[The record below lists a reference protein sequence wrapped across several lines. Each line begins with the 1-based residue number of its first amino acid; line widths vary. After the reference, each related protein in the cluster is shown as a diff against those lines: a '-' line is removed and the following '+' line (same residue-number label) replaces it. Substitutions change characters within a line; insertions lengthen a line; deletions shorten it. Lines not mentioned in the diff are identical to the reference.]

1 MASIT
6 PEMKSEIEKIWDALH
21 SGGIAN
27 PLNAMEQISYFL
39 FFRRLMVIDEDLRQK
54 SEFTG
59 SAYTSIFDGYEKCR
73 WDYFK
78 HLDGDAM
85 LLHVRDFVFP
95 WLKNEL
101 ASSGDLFA
109 KAMKDAVFIIPKG
122 SLMIEMVNRIDRI
135 YHLIAEEEKK
145 GQSFIDIQ
153 GDMYEE
159 FLSAIASAGTNGQF
173 RTPRHIIQMIAT
185 MLSPEIG
192 ETVCDPSGGT
202 AGFLLGAYHR
212 VLEKHTSPQYKTTD
226 RFGIIHGTHGDLIT
240 KQEHWDIIRNDSF
253 FGFDFD
259 TTMVRLGVMN
269 LMVHGLTNPRF
280 KYQDTMSK
288 SFTLANQFDIVL
300 ANPPFTGNIDEGD
313 IWDASTID
321 STKTELLFLD
331 RIVQLLKP
339 GGRAAVIVPDG
350 VLYGTQSKAHVLTRK
365 MLVEQC
371 GLTAMISL
379 PSGVFKPYAGVS
391 TGILIFT
398 KGNKTERVWFY
409 DLQSDGLSLDDKRL
423 EIDECD
429 IPDLLEKWGTLAN
442 TDYSDRKSNAFFVG
456 IDEIIGNEYDLSL
469 NRYKE
474 IERKNIQYDPPLVVI
489 DKFETNQV
497 KLAKELVSLKEKMNQ
512 FYDKKDKTP

>member
-1 MASIT
+1 MTSLT
-6 PEMKSEIEKIWDALH
+6 PEMKTEIEKIWDALH

-39 FFRRLMVIDEDLRQK
+39 FFRRLLVIDEDLRQK

-59 SAYTSIFDGYEKCR
+59 IAYTSIFDGFEKCR
-73 WDYFK
+73 WDFFK
-78 HLDGDAM
+78 HLDGDSM
-85 LLHVRDFVFP
+85 LIHVRDFVFP

-101 ASSGDLFA
+101 AASGDLFA
-109 KAMKDAVFIIPKG
+109 KAMEDAVFSIPKG

-135 YHLIAEEEKK
+135 YQLIAEEAKK

-185 MLSPEIG
+185 IIDPEIG

-202 AGFLLGAYHR
+202 AGFLLGAYHK
-212 VLEKHTSPQYKTTD
+212 VLEKHTSTQYKTTD
-226 RFGIIHGTHGDLIT
+226 RFGITHGTHGDLIT
-240 KQEHWDIIRNDSF
+240 KPEHWDIIRNDSF

-288 SFTLANQFDIVL
+288 SFNLANHFDIVL

-313 IWDASTID
+313 IWEGSTIG
-321 STKTELLFLD
+321 STKTELLFID

-350 VLYGTQSKAHVLTRK
+350 VLYGTQSKAHVQIRK
-365 MLVEQC
+365 MLVEKC

-379 PSGVFKPYAGVS
+379 PPGVFKPYAGVS

-398 KGNKTERVWFY
+398 KGNKTEKVWFY
-409 DLQSDGLSLDDKRL
+409 DIQADGLSLDDKRD
-423 EIDECD
+423 EVDECD
-429 IPDLLEKWGTLAN
+429 IPDLLEKWESLSN
-442 TDYSDRKSNAFFVG
+442 TDYQDRKSKAFFVG
-456 IDEIIGNEYDLSL
+456 IDEIVGNEYDLSL

-474 IERKNIQYDPPLVVI
+474 ISREEIQYKPPLSTI
-489 DKFETNQV
+489 DEFEASQIRV
-497 KLAKELVSLKEKMNQ
+497 SKELGALKEKIEQYHRNNGSL
-512 FYDKKDKTP
+512 